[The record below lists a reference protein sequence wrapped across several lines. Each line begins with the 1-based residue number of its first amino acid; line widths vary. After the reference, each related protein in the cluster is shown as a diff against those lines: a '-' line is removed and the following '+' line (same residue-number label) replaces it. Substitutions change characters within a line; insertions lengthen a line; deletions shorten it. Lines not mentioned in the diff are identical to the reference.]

1 MGLCVLG
8 TQTQRLFINKKET
21 EMQRN
26 SKRFI
31 TAIAAL
37 ASVFAIS
44 ACTPPMP
51 PELEAQLA
59 DQYVTCEAGEFNL
72 TSPAELT
79 TMSSWIAEYN
89 AVCGAEGV
97 LVDQVADPT
106 VTVDAYL
113 TTDTITPAPCQVIR
127 AVPIALDGAVPVIS
141 ITDLDSAILSPKVLF
156 DIFDGAI
163 TTWDDPAIA
172 EINPDSQLPSTPI
185 VVDTKVLPE
194 ILQSFATWMNILEAK
209 SWATTP
215 KLLTAD
221 STAMATT
228 TILTAPINGTI
239 GLYSYSFAA
248 NNSLGLVSIQ
258 GAQVIDPT
266 MESLASGATQ
276 MRYLDAPNLGVPL
289 YDPNIPAVALQGDD
303 EATTPWGAFIPTMMN
318 ICATDHSTTSR
329 AFARFISRLDA
340 QGNLVDLNLTSL
352 GETIRSQSIVDLAIG
367 LSSPIPIPSDVV
379 VPEEPVATDE
389 ATPEPSA
396 S

>member
-1 MGLCVLG
+1 
-8 TQTQRLFINKKET
+8 
-21 EMQRN
+21 MQRN
-26 SKRFI
+26 SKIFI

-59 DQYVTCEAGEFNL
+59 DQYVTCEAGAFNL
-72 TSPAELT
+72 TAPAELT
-79 TMSSWIAEYN
+79 TINAWISEFN

-97 LVDQVADPT
+97 LVDPATDPT
-106 VTVDAYL
+106 VTVDAFL

-127 AVPIALDGAVPVIS
+127 AVPVALDGAVPVIS
-141 ITDLDSAILSPKVLF
+141 VTDLDSVILSPKVLF
-156 DIFDGAI
+156 SILNGDI
-163 TTWDDPAIA
+163 TSWDDPAIA
-172 EINPDSQLPSTPI
+172 EINPDSQLPSAPI

-194 ILQSFATWMNILEAK
+194 ILQSFTTWMNVLEAN

-221 STAMATT
+221 ATALATT
-228 TILTAPINGTI
+228 TIVTAPVDGTI

-248 NNSLGLVSIQ
+248 NNSLGMVSIQ
-258 GAQVIDPT
+258 GAEVVDPT

-303 EATTPWGAFIPTMMN
+303 KATTPWGAFIPTMMN
-318 ICATDHSTTSR
+318 ICGTDHSTTAR

-352 GETIRSQSIVDLAIG
+352 GETIRSQSIVALAIG

-379 VPEEPVATDE
+379 IPEEPVATDS
-389 ATPEPSA
+389 AMPEPSA